1 MPASPLVIDANN
13 NHGALGILHIE
24 DSMRFNGK
32 SSDTLRQFRGVA
44 ADIREVAETLKRG
57 VELLAVRFPLLESPP
72 LDGVISDIAQ
82 IRLRGRGEA
91 IGHV

>member
-1 MPASPLVIDANN
+1 MPASPLVIEADD
-13 NHGALGILHIE
+13 NHGTLSILHIQ
-24 DSMRFNGK
+24 DGMRFNGK
-32 SSDTLRQFRGVA
+32 APDTLRQFRGVV
-44 ADIREVAETLKRG
+44 ADIREGAETLKRG